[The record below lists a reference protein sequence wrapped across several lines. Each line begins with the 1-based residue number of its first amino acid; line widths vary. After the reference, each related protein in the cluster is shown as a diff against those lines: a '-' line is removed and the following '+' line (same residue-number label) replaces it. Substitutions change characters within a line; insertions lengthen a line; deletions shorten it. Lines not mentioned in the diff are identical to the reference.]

1 MTTAKPGESCPLP
14 GGGPASDNEHR
25 GPRGGA
31 LDRAHSLD
39 AEEGRGW
46 SQKQHTVFFWPEQL
60 KGQ

>member
-25 GPRGGA
+25 GPGECPGQSTFTGRRG
-31 LDRAHSLD
+31 RARVESETTH
-39 AEEGRGW
+39 
-46 SQKQHTVFFWPEQL
+46 FFWPEQL